1 MNNCNCLGTYSIV
14 PMIFFFDYNHRMD
27 ISIQNLFNAIE
38 SICHLG
44 CYISG
49 IIDPF
54 DELDNKFGEFFSLS
68 LSLVPFYLC
77 VFHALRGMACY
88 YFLHRQTESGPEVDS
103 AIDSNTQSFAIST
116 HYTHI

>member
-54 DELDNKFGEFFSLS
+54 DELDNKFGEFFFLS
-68 LSLVPFYLC
+68 LTRAILFVCFPC
-77 VFHALRGMACY
+77 VTWNGVLLLF
-88 YFLHRQTESGPEVDS
+88 TSSD
-103 AIDSNTQSFAIST
+103 
-116 HYTHI
+116 